1 MLRHGCRHN
10 ADGARAGDQHV
21 FADQIEGER
30 RVHGVTERI
39 ENGGQIVRNIV
50 RDFEGVKGRDHQ
62 IFRKAARTVHAHAD
76 GIAAQVRTP
85 TAAVTAV
92 AAGNVTFTGDA
103 VADFEAFH
111 FLADTHH
118 FTDIFVTD
126 NHRYRNGFLRPLV
139 PVVDVN
145 VSTADSR
152 FTNFDQQI
160 VMTDFRFRHVGHPNP
175 FFRFQF
181 G

>member
-1 MLRHGCRHN
+1 MHRV
-10 ADGARAGDQHV
+10 A
-21 FADQIEGER
+21 ER
-30 RVHGVTERI
+30 VED
-39 ENGGQIVRNIV
+39 GGQVVRDIV
-50 RDFEGVKGRDHQ
+50 RDFERVKRRDHQ
-62 IFRKAARTVHAHAD
+62 VFREAARAVYAHAN
-76 GIAAQVRTP
+76 GITAQVRTSA
-85 TAAVTAV
+85 AAVTAV
-92 AAGNVTFTGDA
+92 AAGNMAFTGDA
-103 VADFEAFH
+103 IANLEAFH

-145 VSTADSR
+145 VSTADGG

-160 VMTDFRFRHVGHPNP
+160 VMTDFRLRHVGHPNP